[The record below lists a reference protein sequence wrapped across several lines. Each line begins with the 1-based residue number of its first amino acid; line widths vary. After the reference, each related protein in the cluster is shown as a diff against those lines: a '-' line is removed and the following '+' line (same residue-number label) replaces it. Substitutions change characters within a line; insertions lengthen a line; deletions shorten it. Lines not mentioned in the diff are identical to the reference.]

1 MEKMTGEIRTHTMS
15 AALRKV
21 KELGGEIDKNAKNI
35 SVVTDET
42 LSKQGRAADAK
53 VVGSR
58 LTIIEEKIDD
68 LEAEVGDASLLL
80 SLI

>member
-21 KELGGEIDKNAKNI
+21 NELGGEIDKNAKNI

-53 VVGSR
+53 AVGSR

-68 LEAEVGDASLLL
+68 LGAEVGDASLLL